1 MRTAAPPGPDPWDP
15 ARAVWSPTASGHLLR
30 ACSLPGPSTLQLRQ
44 LWPWVEAHRAL
55 GAPLGIDGT
64 GACPSATMR
73 GSSRA
78 PGPPPTGSGRNSTGW
93 GRSTWGGRGQP
104 RPGCG
109 VPTGRR
115 PPPTPS
121 AVTPVVFPTP
131 VALRHFGQH
140 SRGRDAQEGRA
151 ATPTS
156 PSPRLG
162 HAQTRVCTGPQGRH
176 SLAHT
181 HTRVHVRGL
190 NPCHSQRATRCGV
203 NVGLNV

>member
-1 MRTAAPPGPDPWDP
+1 MGGGTQGF
-15 ARAVWSPTASGHLLR
+15 G
-30 ACSLPGPSTLQLRQ
+30 GPSGYRWNRSLSLSDHAGQQQGPR
-44 LWPWVEAHRAL
+44 
-55 GAPLGIDGT
+55 
-64 GACPSATMR
+64 
-73 GSSRA
+73 
-78 PGPPPTGSGRNSTGW
+78 PPPTTGSGRNSTGW

-190 NPCHSQRATRCGV
+190 NPCHSQRATRRGV